1 MIALEQISFKFKF
14 IDEQGNEEGFRS
26 KKGTFDGELLYL
38 DEAEIPAAGLLEVD
52 NRGNRM
58 VLAFLAD
65 GEPSHIVFSVTS
77 GNTALLKEALGKA
90 RSRAWADNHREQLQK
105 EGRGHEY
112 REASCPHCDAV
123 IDLTGQPESP
133 QVSCSFCH
141 TVGTIPDD
149 GMVTREECDYR
160 LCDQCGMYSKPR
172 KFTIFY
178 FYFLL
183 VVYGFRSSET
193 WRCPACMRPEAW
205 KMLFGNLIFVLG
217 VPVAIVQLIRSY
229 GGTDIGS
236 LYPGLD
242 SANLK
247 ARGENLE
254 GAIAGYRKI
263 LEKQPAAAGVKYN
276 IGLAFLQRGE
286 TDNAARML
294 EASLA
299 DCANYEPAANALA
312 GCYHE
317 LGRTEDLA
325 DLKAQWGV
333 DDEDAASESAV
344 EADVVEADFD
354 EEAD

>member
-1 MIALEQISFKFKF
+1 MERTPYEFKFKF
-14 IDEQGNEEGFRS
+14 VNAEGQEEGFLS
-26 KKGTFDGELLYL
+26 KKASFDGELLVL
-38 DEAEIPAAGLLEVD
+38 DEASIPVAALLEVD
-52 NRGNRM
+52 HRGNRM
-58 VLAFLAD
+58 ILGFVTD
-65 GEPSHIVFSVTS
+65 EDQPSHIVFAITS
-77 GNTALLKEALGKA
+77 GSAPKLKELLGRARSEAWAKA
-90 RSRAWADNHREQLQK
+90 RREQLEK

-112 REASCPHCDAV
+112 HEVNCPHCDAV
-123 IDLTGQPESP
+123 IDLTGKPESP
-133 QVSCSFCH
+133 QVSCDFCH
-141 TVGTIPDD
+141 TVGTIDD
-149 GMVTREECDYR
+149 ADGVIREESQYR
-160 LCDQCGMYSKPR
+160 LCDSCGMYSKPR

-183 VVYGFRSSET
+183 VVYGFRSSST

-247 ARGENLE
+247 ARGQNLE

-263 LEKQPAAAGVKYN
+263 LEKQPNAAGVKYN
-276 IGLAFLQRGE
+276 IALAFLQRNE
-286 TDNAARML
+286 LDNAAQML

-299 DCANYEPAANALA
+299 DCANYRPAANVLA
-312 GCYHE
+312 GCYRE

-325 DLKAQWGV
+325 ILKAQWGADEEDQ
-333 DDEDAASESAV
+333 DDAV
-344 EADVVEADFD
+344 EVDVEEVE
-354 EEAD
+354 